1 MQAEGKTMTHKEARE
16 WLRGNRSL
24 TNIVPQ
30 DPFETW
36 QVRIAQADA
45 AMLQQ
50 AYWIVRAHDEAVNR
64 ALSMIGAKP

>member
-1 MQAEGKTMTHKEARE
+1 MTYQEAKAWINDE
-16 WLRGNRSL
+16 RSMC
-24 TNIVPQ
+24 NCIPQ

-50 AYWIVRAHDEAVNR
+50 AYYVILAHSHLTRPVT
-64 ALSMIGAKP
+64 LF